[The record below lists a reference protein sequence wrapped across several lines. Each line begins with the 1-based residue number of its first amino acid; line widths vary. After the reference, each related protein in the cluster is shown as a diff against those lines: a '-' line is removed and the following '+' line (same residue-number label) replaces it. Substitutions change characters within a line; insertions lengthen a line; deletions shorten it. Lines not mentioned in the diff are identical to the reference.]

1 MIYGYNSVG
10 PIAHTQKYAPATMT
24 SALRNAARKY
34 LKWVFVP
41 TKIIPKG
48 LFKNSKTISFICKQ
62 QRHII
67 LDSKPPVAFTPRQEV
82 LIFMSVFGVRFTMR
96 WIVFLE
102 LSGERL
108 VICRT
113 TVLLRTMGK
122 SCKSLREG

>member
-41 TKIIPKG
+41 TKIIPNG
-48 LFKNSKTISFICKQ
+48 LFKNSKTIPFICKQ

-67 LDSKPPVAFTPRQEV
+67 LDSKPPVAFEQHPK
-82 LIFMSVFGVRFTMR
+82 
-96 WIVFLE
+96 
-102 LSGERL
+102 
-108 VICRT
+108 C
-113 TVLLRTMGK
+113 
-122 SCKSLREG
+122 